1 MTARKAAP
9 ATAPAGSED
18 AEAKA
23 AAAAE
28 AKAAEEAAAVEAA
41 ARAAEEAA
49 EADAKAA
56 EEAAAQAAEEAAA
69 QAAAK
74 AAVDDQ
80 EPQDVTED
88 EYDSFLGSLSLAT
101 AVHVQI
107 DDRYHAFPAGTRIG
121 DVVNGVEFS
130 EDLAGTV
137 TNRKAWVIPTQDD

>member
-1 MTARKAAP
+1 MTGRKAAP

-28 AKAAEEAAAVEAA
+28 AKAAEEAAAAEAA
-41 ARAAEEAA
+41 AKAADEAAAA
-49 EADAKAA
+49 EAK
-56 EEAAAQAAEEAAA
+56 AAEEAAA

-74 AAVDDQ
+74 AAADDQ

-130 EDLAGTV
+130 EELAGTV

>member
-49 EADAKAA
+49 EAEAKAA
-56 EEAAAQAAEEAAA
+56 EEAAAQAA
-69 QAAAK
+69 AAK
-74 AAVDDQ
+74 DAADDQ

-130 EDLAGTV
+130 EELAGTV

>member
-23 AAAAE
+23 VAAAE
-28 AKAAEEAAAVEAA
+28 AKAAEEAAAAA
-41 ARAAEEAA
+41 AAAKAAEEAA
-49 EADAKAA
+49 EAEAKAA
-56 EEAAAQAAEEAAA
+56 EEAAAQAA
-69 QAAAK
+69 AAK
-74 AAVDDQ
+74 AAADDQ

-130 EDLAGTV
+130 EELAGTV